1 MLFLDSFGKN
11 VYIDDQLAGYISPD
25 SGDMFANG
33 YKFGSLTEYG
43 EIYLQNEYVG
53 YIEDNGDIY
62 IGEFVGGYVS
72 PSGDLHFDSA
82 ALKQRKDDEE
92 DY

>member
-11 VYIDDQLAGYISPD
+11 VYIDDELAGYISPS

-33 YKFGSLTEYG
+33 HKFGSLTEYG
-43 EIYLQNEYVG
+43 EIYLNEEYVG

-62 IGEFVGGYVS
+62 IGDNIGGYVS
-72 PSGDLHFDSA
+72 STGDLHFDSA
-82 ALKQRKDDEE
+82 MLMRIQRKH
-92 DY
+92 Y

>member
-11 VYIDDQLAGYISPD
+11 VYIDDELAGYISPS
-25 SGDMFANG
+25 SGDMFSKG
-33 YKFGSLTEYG
+33 HKFGSLTEYG
-43 EIYLQNEYVG
+43 EIYIQDEYVG

-62 IGEFVGGYVS
+62 IREQLAGYVS
-72 PSGDLHFDSA
+72 PSGDLHFDSV
-82 ALKQRKDDEE
+82 ALSQSNKQ